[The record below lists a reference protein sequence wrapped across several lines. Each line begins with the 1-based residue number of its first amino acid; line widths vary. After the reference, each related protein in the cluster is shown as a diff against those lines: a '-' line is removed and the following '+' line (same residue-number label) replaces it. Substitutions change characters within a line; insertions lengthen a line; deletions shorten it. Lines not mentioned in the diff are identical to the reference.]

1 MREKLIKEV
10 NEHAPELLDLAK
22 QAHEALTK
30 VELEKHEA
38 KVALCLDISGTM
50 HSLYVSGKLQKFAE
64 RILALAVLFDDD
76 NSIDVFLF
84 GGGDTHY
91 VGEMNLENFHDF
103 IGKAHKKH
111 TAIGGTYYGK
121 AMQHI
126 RNFYFPHEGKGEHD
140 QHIKN
145 KEPAVVAE
153 EPVYVMFVTD
163 GTTADEH
170 DTINQLVWSSYE
182 PIFWQF
188 MAIGQSQEDAGKG
201 FWGWINKAFAQDFS
215 FLTQLD
221 NMEGRNIDNACFFN
235 VKDPVHID
243 DDKLFHLLMT
253 EYPEW
258 VVEAEKHGLLIEKT
272 E

>member
-1 MREKLIKEV
+1 
-10 NEHAPELLDLAK
+10 
-22 QAHEALTK
+22 
-30 VELEKHEA
+30 
-38 KVALCLDISGTM
+38 M

-64 RILALAVLFDDD
+64 RILALAVTFDDD

-91 VGEMNLENFHDF
+91 TGEMNLENFQNF
-103 IGKAHKKH
+103 INRAHKKH

-121 AMQHI
+121 AMERI
-126 RNFYFPHEGKGEHD
+126 RNFYFPHEGVGEHS
-140 QHIKN
+140 QYIKD
-145 KEPAVVAE
+145 KKPAVTAE

-163 GTTADEH
+163 GTTADEE

-188 MAIGQSQEDAGKG
+188 MAIGQSQEQAGKG
-201 FWGWINKAFAQDFS
+201 FWGWVNKAFAQDFS
-215 FLTQLD
+215 FLNLLD
-221 NMEGRNIDNACFFN
+221 NMEGRKLDNACFFN

-258 VVEAEKHGLLIEKT
+258 VEEAEKQGLLIEKK